1 MMSAEDSD
9 FGRHVN
15 GNIDEHGLAGT
26 RSRVSRACTRCRS
39 RKDKCDGALPSCAAC
54 LSSSQPCSYEPSTKK
69 RGLPEGYVRGLEKL
83 WAVLVS
89 KIDGLEDTVAE
100 ILEQHRDTLLQ
111 AWNHRQ
117 TGEELHSVWKDS
129 RVLQE
134 LETLLSALENVPAH
148 KTKRKRDKNEDGADV
163 ALVEASPDLQLVLS
177 VAYNVQMLEGRNR
190 VASDHPV
197 RTHPAEPLTLPDSV
211 LLPPIASEIIGQYFK
226 FTHCWM
232 PLLDKPRILRRC
244 YEFSRTHTSVDQS
257 NADLAV
263 LAAALAYA
271 TQYSGRVSHSSAS
284 TGPIAGLRLLQLSRR
299 CIPSA
304 EGIYELGH
312 IQALLILALHDI
324 GNSLWEPAWRSVG
337 LAVRAMQAIQDVPQL
352 PFKDHAATQQMCLIL
367 DTALALRLG
376 RTPYLSGREI
386 VALGLLKEDGHE
398 EWEPWVDHD
407 RASPFASEPSFTI
420 SCFNRLTKVFAILNT
435 HIRDHAASPPEAT
448 NESSRAL
455 GHLAGEDPYLLH
467 DSSLRPPHQSW
478 MKVAFLLALAYVE
491 ASHSGQ
497 TSHVTQLFDTVS
509 EILSTRADVFPDGLA
524 AMPTLIFAL
533 LHATCDALLANKTL
547 STSHPNSSGLGLI
560 ADRLDRVSGNWLDA
574 RETANKVREY
584 LTPVREP
591 VENSPSVSAKRRRGP
606 TLPLDPTQ
614 SQHGSLNLWP
624 ADPFT
629 QTFANKP
636 QPLAT
641 VPTGRNGP
649 VRTRG
654 STQPFATNL
663 PVPIEASGPVND
675 DMNAILPFGPV
686 SSMDLRNMS
695 IDTTG
700 VNDGVQRN
708 PSIATS
714 PSFQGDEIDALFR
727 EMAQLDTTEWTSG
740 RSQVLKDFGFYDDT
754 TFEAFCNDPDR
765 LYNSSNSLNNQQM
778 NAFSGNTLTFD
789 PGFVSQPL
797 GSGIND
803 FDMVGNTW
811 NG

>member
-1 MMSAEDSD
+1 MSAEDSE
-9 FGRHVN
+9 FGRHEN
-15 GNIDEHGLAGT
+15 GNIDEHGLSRT

-39 RKDKCDGALPSCAAC
+39 RKDKCDGARPSCAAC

-89 KIDGLEDTVAE
+89 KIDGLADTVAE
-100 ILEQHRDTLLQ
+100 ILEEHRDTLLQ

-117 TGEELHSVWKDS
+117 TGEELHSMWKDS

-134 LETLLSALENVPAH
+134 LETLLSALENVPVH
-148 KTKRKRDKNEDGADV
+148 GTKRKRDKDEDDA
-163 ALVEASPDLQLVLS
+163 ALEEASPDLQLVLS
-177 VAYNVQMLEGRNR
+177 VAYNVQMQEGTNR
-190 VASDHPV
+190 VASGHPV
-197 RTHPAEPLTLPDSV
+197 RTHPAKSLTLPDSV
-211 LLPPIASEIIGQYFK
+211 LLPPIASKIIGQYFK

-232 PLLDKPRILRRC
+232 PVLDKPRILRRC
-244 YEFSRTHTSVDQS
+244 YEFSRTNTSVGQS

-271 TQYSGRVSHSSAS
+271 TQYSGRASHSFAS
-284 TGPIAGLRLLQLSRR
+284 SGPIAGLRLLQLSRR

-312 IQALLILALHDI
+312 IQALLILALNDI
-324 GNSLWEPAWRSVG
+324 GNGLWEPAWRSVG
-337 LAVRAMQAIQDVPQL
+337 LAVRAMQGIRNVPQL
-352 PFKDHAATQQMCLIL
+352 PPRDHAATQQMCLIL

-386 VALGLLKEDGHE
+386 LALGLLNEDGHE

-407 RASPFASEPSFTI
+407 RASSYASEPSFTI

-435 HIRDHAASPPEAT
+435 HIRDHTAPSPEAAD
-448 NESSRAL
+448 ESSRAL
-455 GHLAGEDPYLLH
+455 DHLAGEDPYPLH

-478 MKVAFLLALAYVE
+478 MKVALLLASAYVE
-491 ASHSGQ
+491 APHSGQ
-497 TSHVTQLFDTVS
+497 TSRVTKSLDAVS
-509 EILSTRADVFPDGLA
+509 EILRERADVFAGGLA

-547 STSHPNSSGLGLI
+547 STSLPKSSGLGLI
-560 ADRLDRVSGNWLDA
+560 ADRLDDVSKHWLDA

-584 LTPVREP
+584 LTRFEEP
-591 VENSPSVSAKRRRGP
+591 LENSPSVSAKRRRGP

-614 SQHGSLNLWP
+614 SQHRSLNLWP
-624 ADPFT
+624 SDPFT

-636 QPLAT
+636 QPSAT
-641 VPTGRNGP
+641 VPTGRNGS
-649 VRTRG
+649 VRTRA
-654 STQPFATNL
+654 STQPFATNI
-663 PVPIEASGPVND
+663 PIPLEASGPVND
-675 DMNAILPFGPV
+675 GVNAMFPFGPV

-695 IDTTG
+695 IDDTTG
-700 VNDGVQRN
+700 VHDGVQHN

-740 RSQVLKDFGFYDDT
+740 RSQALKDFGFYDDT

-765 LYNSSNSLNNQQM
+765 LYNSPNNLNNQQM
-778 NAFSGNTLTFD
+778 NAFSGGNTLTFD
-789 PGFVSQPL
+789 PGFVNQPL
-797 GSGIND
+797 GSGLNN
-803 FDMVGNTW
+803 FDMVGTTW